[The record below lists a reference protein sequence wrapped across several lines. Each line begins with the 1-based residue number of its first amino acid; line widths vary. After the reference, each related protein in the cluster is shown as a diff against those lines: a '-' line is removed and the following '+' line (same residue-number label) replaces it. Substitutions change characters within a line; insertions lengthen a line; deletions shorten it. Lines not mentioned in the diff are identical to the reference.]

1 MIPRIISIVLRLFEI
16 IHIRMPRTRNS
27 PDNPTH
33 ARIHKLVETIHSL
46 NEEPIENAN
55 ANTKIK

>member
-1 MIPRIISIVLRLFEI
+1 MISQNINIVPRLFEI

-27 PDNPTH
+27 PYNPTH
-33 ARIHKLVETIHSL
+33 ARIHKLAETVHSL

-55 ANTKIK
+55 ANAKIK